1 MRSIAVVFRPA
12 STKEATPMIGPHII
26 FGIGGYESLIRTWQ
40 PRVALL
46 LDPSGGAAAQFKS
59 WSPGTFLI
67 GRVFREDSE
76 IEGRILADPDA
87 AATWAADIVREAAQ
101 RNPEIDAWQFNN
113 EVAQASPVD
122 INQLAL
128 FSIRYIDLLAQ
139 DGLKAAIGCFSV
151 GRPEAPVNDGGAA
164 WNAFVPAMRYGLPRG
179 ALLLLHAYGAPQ
191 IFLPAR
197 EWYLQR
203 FERVVRPSLPA
214 DVQEMPYVYGEYGCD
229 MGIHQPGLRKGWTTG
244 YSGDHRAYA
253 AELHQAAEFLA
264 DQSACRGAC
273 VFTLGSNPDWTD
285 FDINGEAAWELAR
298 VAWPAPKARPAVPV
312 VEHKPIP
319 AQPAGDLRDL
329 LFRHERARPLVD
341 YASASFL
348 LRRIIA
354 DGFVPTSA
362 EFGVQVRSV
371 ALRAQRAEHPTQG
384 GVRIYCA
391 RADRPEDVGFFS
403 A

>member
-1 MRSIAVVFRPA
+1 
-12 STKEATPMIGPHII
+12 MIGPHII
-26 FGIGGYESLIRTWQ
+26 FGIGNYESLIRTWQ

-76 IEGRILADPDA
+76 IEQRILANPDDA
-87 AATWAADIVREAAQ
+87 AAWAAGIVREAAQ

-113 EVAQASPVD
+113 EVAQANPAD

-128 FSIRYIDLLAQ
+128 FSIRLIDLLAQ
-139 DGLKAAIGCFSV
+139 DGLKVAIGGFSV

-164 WNAFVPAMRYGLPRG
+164 WNAFVPAMRHGLPRG
-179 ALLLLHAYGAPQ
+179 AVLLLHAYGAPQ
-191 IFLPAR
+191 IFLPDR
-197 EWYLQR
+197 QWYLQR
-203 FERVVRPSLPA
+203 FERVVRPNLPE
-214 DVQEMPYVYGEYGCD
+214 DVQAMPYIYGEYGCD
-229 MGIHQPGLRKGWTTG
+229 MGIHQPGLRKGWATG

-253 AELHQAAEFLA
+253 AELREAAEFLA
-264 DQSACRGAC
+264 GQDTCLGAC

-285 FDINGEAAWELAR
+285 FDVTGDAAWELAR
-298 VAWPAPKARPAVPV
+298 VAWPVPKTKPALPIVDHRPGSA
-312 VEHKPIP
+312 EP
-319 AQPAGDLRDL
+319 ANDLRER

-341 YASASFL
+341 YGSPSPL
-348 LRRIIA
+348 LRRIVS

-362 EFGVQVRSV
+362 EFGVQVRNV
-371 ALRAQRAEHPTQG
+371 ALRAQRAEHPAQNT
-384 GVRIYCA
+384 VRVYCA
-391 RADRPEDVGFFS
+391 RVDQPEDIGFIP